1 VLRGEGSE
9 IMVCSQVVYN
19 VRMHCRYAAAAGVY
33 RALAERRSR
42 AGDAAVTLE
51 QRLDA
56 LHNALLQARSVGD
69 EQLTDGLRGSVKVMS
84 LQLAIASQ
92 LKQRMA
98 AAAIPAGMTREQL
111 QGQLKEL
118 QSSSLDISD
127 LYNTYAQP
135 LELWGVCLDICN
147 FAGNVPAEYVRQ
159 LWDLLLKQ
167 AWEQLGNEAGGEPDA
182 RLQGCCDKVQAL
194 GVNFYP
200 NESRCGLVMCRMVA
214 S

>member
-1 VLRGEGSE
+1 
-9 IMVCSQVVYN
+9 
-19 VRMHCRYAAAAGVY
+19 MHCRYAAAAGVY
-33 RALAERRSR
+33 RALAERRSGP
-42 AGDAAVTLE
+42 GDASVSLE

-92 LKQRMA
+92 LQQRLA
-98 AAAIPAGMTREQL
+98 AAAIPAGSTREQL
-111 QGQLKEL
+111 HAQLREL

-167 AWEQLGNEAGGEPDA
+167 AWEQLGDDSEGSGEPDA

-200 NESRCGLVMCRMVA
+200 NESRCEERVAAHAARHIGLCCMLHG
-214 S
+214 